1 MEHPVIRARI
11 CDLPAIF
18 VTLEEGAVPCIAVHH
33 VIAFAGGRDNDRC
46 RVHDVAQL
54 PHLRHSGSGVVQD
67 VELTITEAAHL
78 EATDK
83 VDDVCRFIESVRL
96 VGRVRAVAVY
106 RQGAA

>member
-54 PHLRHSGSGVVQD
+54 PHLRDRRAGVVRD
-67 VELTITEAAHL
+67 VELTIAEAAHL
-78 EATDK
+78 EAPDK
-83 VDDVCRFIESVRL
+83 VDDVGRFVESVGL
-96 VGRVRAVAVY
+96 VGRVRAVAIY
-106 RQGAA
+106 R